1 ACAVRSEQSEDFA
14 GVDFEVDA
22 LHGGKFAVGFL
33 ESFHLDGMRHE
44 GSSILIRCLTDLRA
58 HFVELAPGKGILPL
72 VTRQLLEKALRIAR
86 TLLSES
92 DRRQQDLRE
101 RAEVVAFA
109 RHQLK
114 PLDAALLIAI
124 DVLEFDEP
132 ADKERQAADHVL
144 RNSGGEVRVV
154 KLRV

>member
-1 ACAVRSEQSEDFA
+1 
-14 GVDFEVDA
+14 
-22 LHGGKFAVGFL
+22 
-33 ESFHLDGMRHE
+33 
-44 GSSILIRCLTDLRA
+44 LTDLRA
-58 HFVELAPGKGILPL
+58 HFVELATEKGILRI

-124 DVLEFDEP
+124 DVLEFAAP
-132 ADKERQAADHVL
+132 AHKERQATVPLSRHSYDLDPVL
-144 RNSGGEVRVV
+144 Q
-154 KLRV
+154 